1 MVKVLSN
8 TNIVGQS
15 TSIVFKTN
23 TFDVIGKWTV
33 NINEPIEL
41 YDGITLKVMVTTLP
55 DLSRN
60 TLQFKYGYETT
71 PETIV
76 YKSPS
81 TPITSIHID
90 KYAILNLTYTTIDG
104 NRGWYADAE
113 PKIEFPTQ
121 SNDFGKVGVKNGSIV
136 KYIEAT
142 EEHDT
147 IGLVAGSN
155 VTLRTDEE
163 NKTVTISSTAVT
175 EVGSL
180 NTTAITSLRPSQG
193 ENFANNITLHRISKT
208 GNYNDL
214 LNRPVIPVVPTN
226 VSAFN
231 NDAGYITL
239 DEVPP
244 QVNAD
249 WNSESGV
256 SKILNKPTIH
266 TYTAG
271 EGIEISQNDVIS
283 CTVEQDTDH
292 AHLEHLDYASSGHTG
307 FQPTLSSQ
315 NAGTDISITVVNG
328 IPKINNTQV
337 PVQPSWGNITGTLSN
352 QTDLQNALDGKQ
364 NELIP
369 GTGVNI
375 ENDIISVTPPVWGNI
390 TGTLASQTDLQN
402 ALNAKQDILS
412 SANEGDDIS
421 ITLVN
426 GVPKIN
432 VINIQDD
439 ISDIQG
445 DISTIN
451 GDISDIVSDISNI
464 NTTLGDIEGD
474 ITDINSDISDLQSD
488 VGTIQSY
495 IPSNASS
502 SNQLAVHSDI
512 TAIQGNITSIDGR
525 VTTIEG
531 KIPTQASTTNQLAD
545 KEFVN
550 SSIATNTANFI
561 GTFSNVS
568 SLLAYSGTL
577 TNNDYAFVMNSVI
590 TNNGSDWTTFS
601 DLDNFNKDLVT
612 NFDYAWVINGT
623 KFDLYR
629 FGITTQTW
637 GSRATNISKT
647 DVTLVTAYNRY
658 KYNGDTSEWIWEYT
672 LNNSSFTASQ
682 WAAINSTITSA
693 KVATYDGYQ
702 AQINNKQDIL
712 TPGSGISI
720 SNNVISAT
728 PEWGDIS
735 GTLSSQTDLQNALD
749 AKQNELTAGSGISIT
764 NDEISATPEWGDIGG
779 TLADQSDL
787 QTALGGKQDNLTAGN
802 GININGTTISAT
814 PQWGD
819 ITGTLSSQT
828 DLQTA
833 LGGKQNTLTPG
844 TGVTISND
852 VISVTPPVWGNIT
865 GTLSNQ
871 SDLQTA
877 LNNKQGTLT
886 AGTGIDISAN
896 DEIST
901 QNIIWRNW

>member
-1 MVKVLSN
+1 MVKVLNN

-15 TSIVFKTN
+15 TSLVFKTN
-23 TFDVIGKWTV
+23 INDSIGKWTITV
-33 NINEPIEL
+33 KEPLEL
-41 YDGITLKVMVTTLP
+41 YDGITLKVMVTTVP
-55 DLSRN
+55 DLNRN

-81 TPITSIHID
+81 VPITSIHID
-90 KYAILNLTYTTIDG
+90 KYAILNLTYTTIVG

-121 SNDFGKVGVKNGSIV
+121 PNDFGKVGVKNGSIV

-147 IGLVAGSN
+147 IGLTAGDN
-155 VTLRTDEE
+155 ITLEVNEE
-163 NKTVTISSTAVT
+163 TRDITIISTAVT
-175 EVGSL
+175 EVGNL
-180 NTTAITSLRPSQG
+180 NTLSTESLTPSSG
-193 ENFANNITLHRISKT
+193 ENFSNNIALHRISKT

-214 LNRPVIPVVPTN
+214 N
-226 VSAFN
+226 
-231 NDAGYITL
+231 
-239 DEVPP
+239 
-244 QVNAD
+244 
-249 WNSESGV
+249 
-256 SKILNKPTIH
+256 NKPTIH

-315 NAGTDISITVVNG
+315 NAGTDISITIVNG

-337 PVQPSWGNITGTLSN
+337 PAQPSWGNITGTLSN
-352 QTDLQNALDGKQ
+352 QTDLQNILDNKQ

-432 VINIQDD
+432 VINIQGD

-451 GDISDIVSDISNI
+451 DDISDMVSDI
-464 NTTLGDIEGD
+464 G
-474 ITDINSDISDLQSD
+474 DINSDISDLQSD

-512 TAIQGNITSIDGR
+512 TTIQGNITSIDGR
-525 VTTIEG
+525 VTTIES

-612 NFDYAWVINGT
+612 NFDYAWVVNGS

-629 FGITTQTW
+629 FDITAQTW
-637 GSRATNISKT
+637 GSRATNINKT

-702 AQINNKQDIL
+702 AQINNKQDAL

-720 SNNVISAT
+720 SSNVISAT

-735 GTLSSQTDLQNALD
+735 GTLSSQADLQNALD

-764 NDEISATPEWGDIGG
+764 NDEISATPEWG
-779 TLADQSDL
+779 
-787 QTALGGKQDNLTAGN
+787 
-802 GININGTTISAT
+802 
-814 PQWGD
+814 
-819 ITGTLSSQT
+819 
-828 DLQTA
+828 
-833 LGGKQNTLTPG
+833 
-844 TGVTISND
+844 
-852 VISVTPPVWGNIT
+852 NIT

-886 AGTGIDISAN
+886 AGTNITIDTNNVISASGGGSTYTAGTGIDISAN

-901 QNIIWRNW
+901 NNIIWRTW

>member
-1 MVKVLSN
+1 MVKLLNN

-15 TSIVFKTN
+15 TSLVFKTN
-23 TFDVIGKWTV
+23 INDPIGKWTITV
-33 NINEPIEL
+33 KEPLEL
-41 YDGITLKVMVTTLP
+41 YDGITLKVMVTTIP
-55 DLSRN
+55 DLNRN
-60 TLQFKYGYETT
+60 TLQFKYGYDMT
-71 PETIV
+71 PEATV

-81 TPITSIHID
+81 VPITSEHID
-90 KYAILNLTYTTIDG
+90 KYAIINLTYASI
-104 NRGWYADAE
+104 NNSWGWYVDTDA
-113 PKIEFPTQ
+113 KITFPIQ
-121 SNDFGKVGVKNGSIV
+121 SDDFGKVNIRNGSTV
-136 KYIEAT
+136 NTIEAT
-142 EEHDT
+142 EVHDT
-147 IGLVAGSN
+147 IGLTAGDN
-155 VTLRTDEE
+155 ITLEVNEE
-163 NKTVTISSTAVT
+163 TMDITIISTAVT
-175 EVGSL
+175 EVGNL
-180 NTTAITSLRPSQG
+180 NTLSTESLTPSSG
-193 ENFANNITLHRISKT
+193 ENFSNNIDLHKISKT

-214 LNRPVIPVVPTN
+214 NNKPTIPTVPTEI
-226 VSAFN
+226 SAFN
-231 NDAGYITL
+231 NDVGYITL
-239 DEVPP
+239 NDVPR

-249 WNSESGV
+249 WNADSGV
-256 SKILNKPTIH
+256 SEILNKPTIH

-292 AHLEHLDYASSGHTG
+292 AHLEHLDYESSGHTG

-352 QTDLQNALDGKQ
+352 QTDLQDALNNKQ

-390 TGTLASQTDLQN
+390 TGTLANQTDLQN

-412 SANEGDDIS
+412 SANEGVDIS

-439 ISDIQG
+439 IS
-445 DISTIN
+445 TIN
-451 GDISDIVSDISNI
+451 GNISDIVSDIS
-464 NTTLGDIEGD
+464 
-474 ITDINSDISDLQSD
+474 DINSDISDLQSD

-495 IPSNASS
+495 IPSNTSS

-512 TAIQGNITSIDGR
+512 TTIQSNLTSIDGR
-525 VTTIEG
+525 VITIEG

-568 SLLAYSGTL
+568 SLLAYSGIL

-601 DLDNFNKDLVT
+601 DLDNFNKDLIT

-629 FGITTQTW
+629 FDITTQTW
-637 GSRATNISKT
+637 GSRATNINKT

-693 KVATYDGYQ
+693 KVVTYDGYQ
-702 AQINNKQDIL
+702 AQINNKQDTL

-787 QTALGGKQDNLTAGN
+787 QTVLGGKQDNLTAGN
-802 GININGTTISAT
+802 GINISGTTISAT

-844 TGVTISND
+844 TGVNISND

-865 GTLSNQ
+865 GVLSNQ
-871 SDLQTA
+871 TDLQTA
-877 LNNKQGTLT
+877 LGSKQDTLT
-886 AGTGIDISAN
+886 AGSGISLQNGNIN
-896 DEIST
+896 T
-901 QNIIWRNW
+901 QNIIWRTW

>member
-1 MVKVLSN
+1 MKNYSN
-8 TNIVGQS
+8 LNITGQTS
-15 TSIVFKTN
+15 SIVYQTARNGSIGHF
-23 TFDVIGKWTV
+23 VIKDNGIDK
-33 NINEPIEL
+33 L
-41 YDGITLKVMVTTLP
+41 YDGLSIKVMFATEADTVMNSLSIVRANGTLVDREYP
-55 DLSRN
+55 IFIRIGENLTNKDIL
-60 TLQFKYGYETT
+60 
-71 PETIV
+71 V
-76 YKSPS
+76 KS
-81 TPITSIHID
+81 T
-90 KYAILNLTYTTIDG
+90 LNLTFLTIDDIK
-104 NRGWYADAE
+104 GWYADAVPNVE
-113 PKIEFPTQ
+113 IPDIPT
-121 SNDFGKVGVKNGSIV
+121 DFGKIIV
-136 KYIEAT
+136 RDSDTGDEKVVDAT
-142 EEHDT
+142 EIHDSFT
-147 IGLVAGSN
+147 IVAGDNIKIQTLPNRNEIILNSEN
-155 VTLRTDEE
+155 DVTFGT
-163 NKTVTISSTAVT
+163 
-175 EVGSL
+175 L
-180 NTTAITSLRPSQG
+180 NTTSISPLPVSLHESFG
-193 ENFANNITLHRISKT
+193 ENIRLHKISKT

-214 LNRPVIPVVPTN
+214 NNKPTIPTVPTEI
-226 VSAFN
+226 SAFN
-231 NDAGYITL
+231 NDVGYITL
-239 DEVPP
+239 NDVPQ

-249 WNSESGV
+249 WNSDSGV
-256 SKILNKPTIH
+256 SEILNKPTIH

-292 AHLEHLDYASSGHTG
+292 AHLEHLDYESSGHTG
-307 FQPTLSSQ
+307 FQPTLSGQ

-337 PVQPSWGNITGTLSN
+337 PVQPSWGNITGTLAN
-352 QTDLQNALDGKQ
+352 
-364 NELIP
+364 
-369 GTGVNI
+369 
-375 ENDIISVTPPVWGNI
+375 
-390 TGTLASQTDLQN
+390 QTDLQN

-432 VINIQDD
+432 VINIQGD
-439 ISDIQG
+439 ISDIQ
-445 DISTIN
+445 D
-451 GDISDIVSDISNI
+451 DISDIVSDIS
-464 NTTLGDIEGD
+464 
-474 ITDINSDISDLQSD
+474 DINSDISDLQSD

-495 IPSNASS
+495 IPSNAST

-512 TAIQGNITSIDGR
+512 TTIQGNITSIDGR

-568 SLLAYSGTL
+568 SLLAYNGTL

-601 DLDNFNKDLVT
+601 DLDNFNKDLIT

-629 FGITTQTW
+629 FDITTQTW
-637 GSRATNISKT
+637 SSRATNINKT

-693 KVATYDGYQ
+693 KVVTYDGYQ
-702 AQINNKQDIL
+702 AQINNKQDSL

-728 PEWGDIS
+728 PE
-735 GTLSSQTDLQNALD
+735 
-749 AKQNELTAGSGISIT
+749 
-764 NDEISATPEWGDIGG
+764 
-779 TLADQSDL
+779 
-787 QTALGGKQDNLTAGN
+787 
-802 GININGTTISAT
+802 
-814 PQWGD
+814 WGD

-844 TGVTISND
+844 TGVNISND

-865 GTLSNQ
+865 GVLSNQ
-871 SDLQTA
+871 TDLQTA
-877 LNNKQGTLT
+877 LGSKQNTLT
-886 AGTGIDISAN
+886 AGSGISLQNGNIN
-896 DEIST
+896 T
-901 QNIIWRNW
+901 QNIIWRTW

>member
-1 MVKVLSN
+1 MKNYSN
-8 TNIVGQS
+8 LNITGQTS
-15 TSIVFKTN
+15 SIVYQTARNGSIGHF
-23 TFDVIGKWTV
+23 VIKDNGIDK
-33 NINEPIEL
+33 L
-41 YDGITLKVMVTTLP
+41 YDGLSIKVMFATEADTVMNSLSIVRTNGTLVDREYP
-55 DLSRN
+55 IFIRIGENLTNKDIL
-60 TLQFKYGYETT
+60 
-71 PETIV
+71 V
-76 YKSPS
+76 KS
-81 TPITSIHID
+81 T
-90 KYAILNLTYTTIDG
+90 LNLTFLTIDG
-104 NRGWYADAE
+104 IKGWYADAVPNVE
-113 PKIEFPTQ
+113 IPDIPT
-121 SNDFGKVGVKNGSIV
+121 DFGKIIV
-136 KYIEAT
+136 RDSDTGDEKVVDAT
-142 EEHDT
+142 EIHDSFT
-147 IGLVAGSN
+147 IVAGDN
-155 VTLRTDEE
+155 IKIQTLPNRNEIILNSE
-163 NKTVTISSTAVT
+163 NDVAFGT
-175 EVGSL
+175 L
-180 NTTAITSLRPSQG
+180 NTTSISSLPVSLHESFG
-193 ENFANNITLHRISKT
+193 ENIRLHKISKT

-214 LNRPVIPVVPTN
+214 N
-226 VSAFN
+226 
-231 NDAGYITL
+231 
-239 DEVPP
+239 
-244 QVNAD
+244 
-249 WNSESGV
+249 
-256 SKILNKPTIH
+256 NKPTIH

-271 EGIEISQNDVIS
+271 EGIEITQNDVIS

-292 AHLEHLDYASSGHTG
+292 AHLEHLDYERSGHTG
-307 FQPTLSSQ
+307 FQPTLSGQ

-352 QTDLQNALDGKQ
+352 QTDLQNAL
-364 NELIP
+364 
-369 GTGVNI
+369 
-375 ENDIISVTPPVWGNI
+375 
-390 TGTLASQTDLQN
+390 
-402 ALNAKQDILS
+402 NAKQDILS

-432 VINIQDD
+432 VINIQGD
-439 ISDIQG
+439 IIDIQD

-451 GDISDIVSDISNI
+451 DDISDIVSDIS
-464 NTTLGDIEGD
+464 
-474 ITDINSDISDLQSD
+474 DINSDISDLQSD

-512 TAIQGNITSIDGR
+512 TTIQGNITSIDGR

-601 DLDNFNKDLVT
+601 DLDNFNKDLIT

-629 FGITTQTW
+629 FDITTQTW
-637 GSRATNISKT
+637 SSRATNINKT

-693 KVATYDGYQ
+693 KVVTYDGYQ
-702 AQINNKQDIL
+702 AQINNKQDTL

-728 PEWGDIS
+728 PEWGDI
-735 GTLSSQTDLQNALD
+735 
-749 AKQNELTAGSGISIT
+749 
-764 NDEISATPEWGDIGG
+764 
-779 TLADQSDL
+779 
-787 QTALGGKQDNLTAGN
+787 
-802 GININGTTISAT
+802 
-814 PQWGD
+814 
-819 ITGTLSSQT
+819 TGTLSNQT

-833 LGGKQNTLTPG
+833 LSGKQNTLTPG
-844 TGVTISND
+844 TGVNISND
-852 VISVTPPVWGNIT
+852 VISVTPPVW
-865 GTLSNQ
+865 
-871 SDLQTA
+871 
-877 LNNKQGTLT
+877 
-886 AGTGIDISAN
+886 
-896 DEIST
+896 
-901 QNIIWRNW
+901 

>member
-23 TFDVIGKWTV
+23 TFDIIGKWTV

-41 YDGITLKVMVTTLP
+41 YDGITLKVMVTTVP
-55 DLSRN
+55 DLNRN

-90 KYAILNLTYTTIDG
+90 KYAILNLTYTMIDG
-104 NRGWYADAE
+104 NKGWYADAE
-113 PKIEFPTQ
+113 PKIEFPVQ
-121 SNDFGKVGVKNGSIV
+121 PNDFGKVGVKNGSIV

-180 NTTAITSLRPSQG
+180 NTTATTSLRPSQG

-214 LNRPVIPVVPTN
+214 LNRPAIPVVPTN

-239 DEVPP
+239 DEVPA

-271 EGIEISQNDVIS
+271 EGIEINQNDVIS

-352 QTDLQNALDGKQ
+352 QTDLQNALDNKQ

-375 ENDIISVTPPVWGNI
+375 ENDVISVTPPVWGNI
-390 TGTLASQTDLQN
+390 TGTLANQTDLQN

-432 VINIQDD
+432 VINIQSD

-445 DISTIN
+445 N
-451 GDISDIVSDISNI
+451 ISDIVSDIS
-464 NTTLGDIEGD
+464 
-474 ITDINSDISDLQSD
+474 DINSDISDLQSD

-512 TAIQGNITSIDGR
+512 TTIQGNITSIDGR

-601 DLDNFNKDLVT
+601 VLDNFNKDLVT

-629 FGITTQTW
+629 FDITTQTW
-637 GSRATNISKT
+637 GSRATNINKT

-658 KYNGDTSEWIWEYT
+658 KYNSDTSEWIWEYT

-702 AQINNKQDIL
+702 AQINNKQDTL

-720 SNNVISAT
+720 SSNVISAT
-728 PEWGDIS
+728 PEWGDIN

-764 NDEISATPEWGDIGG
+764 NDEIIATPEWGDIGG
-779 TLADQSDL
+779 VLADQS
-787 QTALGGKQDNLTAGN
+787 
-802 GININGTTISAT
+802 
-814 PQWGD
+814 
-819 ITGTLSSQT
+819 

-877 LNNKQGTLT
+877 LNSKQGTLTAGTNITIDANNVISASGGGSTYT

-901 QNIIWRNW
+901 QNIIWREW